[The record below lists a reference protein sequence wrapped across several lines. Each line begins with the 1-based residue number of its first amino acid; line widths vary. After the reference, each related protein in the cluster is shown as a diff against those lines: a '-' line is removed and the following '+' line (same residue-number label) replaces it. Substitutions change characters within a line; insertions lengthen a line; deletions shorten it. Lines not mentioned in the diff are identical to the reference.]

1 MTFEKNLEKVVMN
14 LMKTDTYRHTLRTLT
29 NWDQFLMQES
39 GLPGPRG
46 NLELLQAVADEG
58 TLDLFQRYLTYTPD
72 RASTNSPEGF
82 LVMCGVVGLG
92 RLLAE
97 GDHDQLAVL
106 RECANDPRWRIRE
119 AVAMALQRWGDA
131 EMSALLKALSDW
143 VKGTLL
149 ERRAVAAAVC
159 EPRLLKNPKHAKRVL
174 KLLDTITTSIVRE
187 TDRRAEDFKTL
198 RQALGYCWSV
208 AVVASPIDGK
218 PAMEKWLVN
227 PDPDVAWIMR
237 ENLKK
242 NRLERMDAKWVKEWS
257 SAIVR

>member
-1 MTFEKNLEKVVMN
+1 
-14 LMKTDTYRHTLRTLT
+14 MKTEAYRETLRTLT
-29 NWDQFLMQES
+29 EWDDFLMKES

-46 NLELLQAVADEG
+46 NLELMQAVADEG
-58 TLDLFQRYLTYTPD
+58 TLDLFQHYLSFTPD

-82 LVMCGVVGLG
+82 LAMCGVVGLG

-97 GDHDQLAVL
+97 GHVDQLAVL
-106 RECANDPRWRIRE
+106 RECANDPRWRVRE

-131 EMSALLKALSDW
+131 DMPALLRAMNEW

-159 EPRLLKNPKHAKRVL
+159 EPRLLKDPRHAKRVL
-174 KLLDTITTSIVRE
+174 KLLDVITTSIVRE

-208 AVVASPIDGK
+208 AVAASPLVGK

-227 PDPDVAWIMR
+227 PDADVAWIMR

-242 NRLERMDAKWVKEWS
+242 NRLARMDAKWVQEWS
-257 SAIVR
+257 SAVV

>member
-1 MTFEKNLEKVVMN
+1 
-14 LMKTDTYRHTLRTLT
+14 MKTEAYRQTLRTLT
-29 NWDQFLMQES
+29 EWDDFLVKES

-46 NLELLQAVADEG
+46 NLELMQAVADEG
-58 TLDLFQRYLTYTPD
+58 TLDLFQRYLSYTPD

-82 LVMCGVVGLG
+82 LAMCGVVGLG

-97 GDHDQLAVL
+97 GDRDQLAVL
-106 RECANDPRWRIRE
+106 HECANDPRWRMRE

-131 EMSALLKALSDW
+131 DMSALLKAMNEW

-159 EPRLLKNPKHAKRVL
+159 EPRLLRDPKHAKRVL
-174 KLLDTITTSIVRE
+174 KLLDTITASIVRE

-208 AVVASPIDGK
+208 AVVASPINGK
-218 PAMEKWLVN
+218 RAMEKWLVN
-227 PDPDVAWIMR
+227 PDADVAWIMR

-242 NRLERMDAKWVKEWS
+242 DRLKRMDAVWVREWS
-257 SAIVR
+257 SAVVQ

>member
-1 MTFEKNLEKVVMN
+1 
-14 LMKTDTYRHTLRTLT
+14 MKTEAYRHTLRMLT
-29 NWDQFLMQES
+29 EWDAFLMKES

-46 NLELLQAVADEG
+46 NLELMQAVADEG
-58 TLDLFQRYLTYTPD
+58 TLDLFQRYLADTPD

-82 LVMCGVVGLG
+82 LAMCGVVGLG

-97 GDHDQLAVL
+97 GDVDQLAVL
-106 RECANDPRWRIRE
+106 RACANDPRWRVRE

-131 EMSALLKALSDW
+131 DMSALLKAMNDW

-159 EPRLLKNPKHAKRVL
+159 EPRLLRDPKCAKRVL
-174 KLLDTITTSIVRE
+174 KLLDVITTSIVRE

-208 AVVASPIDGK
+208 AVVAAPIDGK

-227 PDPDVAWIMR
+227 PDADVAWIMR

-242 NRLERMDAKWVKEWS
+242 NRLQRMDAKWVKEWGS
-257 SAIVR
+257 VVV

>member
-1 MTFEKNLEKVVMN
+1 MTTEA
-14 LMKTDTYRHTLRTLT
+14 YRETLRTLRD
-29 NWDQFLMQES
+29 WDQFLMQES

-46 NLELLQAVADEG
+46 NLELMQAVADEG
-58 TLDLFQRYLTYTPD
+58 TLGLFQRYLAYTPD

-82 LVMCGVVGLG
+82 LAMCGVVGLG

-97 GDHDQLAVL
+97 GDRDQLAVL
-106 RECANDPRWRIRE
+106 RVCANDPRWRVRE

-131 EMSALLKALSDW
+131 DMSALLKAMNEW
-143 VKGTLL
+143 VNGTLL
-149 ERRAVAAAVC
+149 ERRAVAAALC
-159 EPRLLKNPKHAKRVL
+159 EPRLLRDSKCIKRVL
-174 KLLDTITTSIVRE
+174 KLLDAITTSIVRE

-208 AVVASPIDGK
+208 AVVASPIAGK

-227 PDPDVAWIMR
+227 PDADVVWIMR

-242 NRLERMDAKWVKEWS
+242 NRLARMDAKWVQEWS
-257 SAIVR
+257 SAVV

>member
-1 MTFEKNLEKVVMN
+1 
-14 LMKTDTYRHTLRTLT
+14 MKTETYRHTLRTLT
-29 NWDQFLMQES
+29 EWDAFLMMES

-46 NLELLQAVADEG
+46 NLELMQAVADEG
-58 TLDLFQRYLTYTPD
+58 TLDLFQRYLAYTPD

-82 LVMCGVVGLG
+82 LAMCGVVGLG

-97 GDHDQLAVL
+97 GDLDQLAVL
-106 RECANDPRWRIRE
+106 RECANDPRWRVRE

-131 EMSALLKALSDW
+131 DMSALLKAMSEW
-143 VKGTLL
+143 AKGTLL
-149 ERRAVAAAVC
+149 EQRAAVAAVC
-159 EPRLLKNPKHAKRVL
+159 EPRLLRDPKHAKRVL
-174 KLLDTITTSIVRE
+174 RLLDAITTSIVRE

-218 PAMEKWLVN
+218 PALEKWLVN
-227 PDPDVAWIMR
+227 PDADVAWIMR

-242 NRLERMDAKWVKEWS
+242 NRLQRMDAKWVKEWD
-257 SAIVR
+257 SAVV